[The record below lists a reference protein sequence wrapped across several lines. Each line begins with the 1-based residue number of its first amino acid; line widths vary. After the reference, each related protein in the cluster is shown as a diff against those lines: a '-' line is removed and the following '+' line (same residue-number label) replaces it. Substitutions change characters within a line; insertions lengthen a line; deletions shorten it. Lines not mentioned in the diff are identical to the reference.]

1 MDSITHLFLGGAIA
15 AAIAPAKYRR
25 TALVFGAVVNSLPD
39 LDVLPLLLSDDPVV
53 RMTWHRAAT
62 HSLLLLPF
70 AALAIWW
77 WLKRWWTP
85 VREAPRRW
93 FWLILITLLAHPL
106 VDAFTVYGTQLF
118 WPLAIPPTMGG
129 SVFIIDPLFTLPFLL
144 GCVVAFFAR
153 EKPVAARALNIAL
166 IAGALYLSWSLVAKW
181 QVERIADRSLAAIGL
196 EGAPHFATPTP
207 FNTLLW
213 RVVAMTPEGFVE
225 GDYSLVADEGDIRF
239 RRYRSDTAV
248 LEKIAHFPAVLE
260 LSWFNHGFMKAEV
273 VEGQVVLSDLR
284 MGSEPDYSFRFA
296 VAEHDTLRWQ
306 PIPPQQLQWPWYAR
320 KRLPE
325 MWRRIWHADEATRE
339 KYE

>member
-1 MDSITHLFLGGAIA
+1 M
-15 AAIAPAKYRR
+15 
-25 TALVFGAVVNSLPD
+25 
-39 LDVLPLLLSDDPVV
+39 
-53 RMTWHRAAT
+53 
-62 HSLLLLPF
+62 
-70 AALAIWW
+70 
-77 WLKRWWTP
+77 
-85 VREAPRRW
+85 
-93 FWLILITLLAHPL
+93 
-106 VDAFTVYGTQLF
+106 
-118 WPLAIPPTMGG
+118 
-129 SVFIIDPLFTLPFLL
+129 
-144 GCVVAFFAR
+144 VAFFAR

-166 IAGALYLSWSLVAKW
+166 IAGGLYLSWSLVAKW

-225 GDYSLVADEGDIRF
+225 GDYSLVADEGDIHF

-273 VEGQVVLSDLR
+273 FKGQVVLSDLR

-296 VAEHDTLRWQ
+296 VAEHDTQRWQ